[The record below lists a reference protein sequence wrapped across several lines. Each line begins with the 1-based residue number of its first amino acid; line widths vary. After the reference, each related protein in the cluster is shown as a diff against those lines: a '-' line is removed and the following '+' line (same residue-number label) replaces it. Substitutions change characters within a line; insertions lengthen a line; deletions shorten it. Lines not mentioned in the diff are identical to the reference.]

1 MITRV
6 TICGKQSRACFQ
18 MSVSAGLPIY
28 SISMVLKPGT
38 LYACVQKN
46 LAIYKKSIVSLV
58 ISLNASHVIVI
69 RFAGVLEMAN
79 HKTHMQ
85 KKVTATSIEKHTQ
98 TRKGKF

>member
-1 MITRV
+1 
-6 TICGKQSRACFQ
+6 
-18 MSVSAGLPIY
+18 
-28 SISMVLKPGT
+28 
-38 LYACVQKN
+38 
-46 LAIYKKSIVSLV
+46 
-58 ISLNASHVIVI
+58 LNASHVIVI